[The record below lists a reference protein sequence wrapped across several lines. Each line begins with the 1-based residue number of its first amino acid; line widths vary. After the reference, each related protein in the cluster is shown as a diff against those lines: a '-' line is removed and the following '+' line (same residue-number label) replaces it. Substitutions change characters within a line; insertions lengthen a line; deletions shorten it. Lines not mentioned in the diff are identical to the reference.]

1 MLTPKHLR
9 LENWVCAA
17 LLAASA
23 LLFVAPFPWR
33 GGVPVEMDGLL
44 GLSPWSEARPPGTAA
59 GSAGEIGVTAQRYYP
74 WHAHL
79 RRAVQSR
86 ELPLW
91 NPHEGFGAPF
101 FAVWRTRVLSPF
113 SLPFYLFFLPL
124 TTAFSLSILLKL
136 MVAGWM
142 AYYAARRLALAPPF
156 ALLVGI
162 AYQSGA
168 PLLGLAAEPIAD
180 AMPWFPLVLFWTQC
194 LLVGS
199 PGAWPRLGGV
209 LALIALGGS
218 PETLTAVLLFLLVLP
233 VAYRL
238 RTRHIRSVTG
248 VYAGLAGATVLCL
261 ALVAVQWLPYVE
273 YRSESLPTMASS
285 FGTLPAADLS
295 AFLLAPLRTHA
306 DTPARAV
313 QFLHPGMVA
322 ALLSALW
329 FAVRPHAA
337 KRRRRLLETLLAAS
351 GLFLLIP
358 LCIGR
363 LLESGHGLPLP
374 RSEHFLVP
382 WALAWAFLA
391 AAAAEEWI
399 HLDAAGCKAAL
410 RRFFMAL
417 GVLLAVFVLAG
428 GLSLRMRG
436 MTAGPAVWAA
446 LLCALAVAALVVAT
460 AVRPSPR
467 LLGYG
472 LCLAVLLSGL
482 WALGPVR
489 HFTPAASVFPGT
501 TFIAALREAESRV
514 AGSGALKA
522 WPLAAHGIPQVH
534 NPAGITLR
542 RYRQFMDA
550 AEGNPAIM
558 RRGAAGALLLTR
570 QDIQGAYAALRPTLN
585 IQEVFPSGAIL
596 LRDLAA
602 KPRARMIYAGRRVDR
617 FNPDLL
623 KMDGLPQIEGGQLP
637 DKDGG
642 PAAEAVIIP
651 PERSNRVAVRTG
663 QTRPGVLVLADAW
676 YPGWRATVDGEPAV
690 MVPVDGLFRGVEVG
704 EGAHEVVFEFR
715 PLSVRAGFWISM
727 GGLVILLVLTRP
739 ARKRD

>member
-1 MLTPKHLR
+1 MPRPKHLR

-17 LLAASA
+17 LLAATA

-44 GLSPWSEARPPGTAA
+44 ALAPWSEARTPGMAPGGA
-59 GSAGEIGVTAQRYYP
+59 GGGGVAVQRYYP

-79 RRAVQSR
+79 RRAVQAR

-91 NPHEGFGAPF
+91 NPHEGFGSPF
-101 FAVWRTRVLSPF
+101 FALWRTRALSPF

-124 TTAFSLSILLKL
+124 GTAFSLSILLKL
-136 MVAGWM
+136 TVAGWM
-142 AYYAARRLALAPPF
+142 AYHAARRLALAPPF
-156 ALLVGI
+156 ALLVGL
-162 AYQSGA
+162 AYQSSV
-168 PLLGLAAEPIAD
+168 PVLGLAAEPVAD
-180 AMPWFPLVLFWTQC
+180 AMPWFPLALFWTQC
-194 LLVGS
+194 LLAGR
-199 PGAWPRLGGV
+199 PGAWPRLGAV

-218 PETLTAVLLFLLVLP
+218 PETLSAIILFLLVLP
-233 VAYRL
+233 VAYRM

-248 VYAGLAGATVLCL
+248 VYAGLAGAVALCL
-261 ALVAVQWLPYVE
+261 ALVAVQWLPYLE
-273 YRSESLPTMASS
+273 YRRESLPTLARS
-285 FGTLPAADLS
+285 FGTLPFADLF
-295 AFLLAPLRTHA
+295 AFLLAPLRARA
-306 DTPARAV
+306 DTPSRAAMC
-313 QFLHPGMVA
+313 LHPGLVA
-322 ALLSALW
+322 AMLPALW
-329 FAVRPHAA
+329 FAVRRHVE
-337 KRRRRLLETLLAAS
+337 KRRRRLLETLLAAA
-351 GLFLLIP
+351 LFFLLIP

-363 LLESGHGLPLP
+363 LLESRHGLPLP
-374 RSEHFLVP
+374 RSEHYLLP
-382 WALAWAFLA
+382 WTLAWAFVG

-399 HLDAAGCKAAL
+399 HLDAAACKAAL
-410 RRFFMAL
+410 RRFLAGL
-417 GVLLAVFVLAG
+417 GVLLLLFVLVG
-428 GLSLRMRG
+428 GLSMRMRG
-436 MTAGPAVWAA
+436 MPPGQAVTAA
-446 LLCALAVAALVVAT
+446 LLCALAMTALVTAT

-472 LCLAVLLSGL
+472 LCLAALLSGL
-482 WALGPVR
+482 WALGPAR
-489 HFTPAASVFPGT
+489 RFTPAASVFPET
-501 TFIAALREAESRV
+501 TFIAALREANSRV
-514 AGSGALKA
+514 AGSEALKT
-522 WPLAAHGIPQVH
+522 WPLAAHGIPQVN
-534 NPAGITLR
+534 NPAGVTLR

-550 AEGNPAIM
+550 AELSPALM

-570 QDIQGAYAALRPTLN
+570 QDIQGAYAALRPSLN

-602 KPRARMIYAGRRVDR
+602 KPRARMIYAGRRVER

-623 KMDGLPQIEGGQLP
+623 KLDGLPQIEGGQLP
-637 DKDGG
+637 DKDAG

-704 EGAHEVVFEFR
+704 EGAHEVVFEFK
-715 PLSVRAGFWISM
+715 PLSLRAGFWISL
-727 GGLVILLVLTRP
+727 GGLVILMVLTRP